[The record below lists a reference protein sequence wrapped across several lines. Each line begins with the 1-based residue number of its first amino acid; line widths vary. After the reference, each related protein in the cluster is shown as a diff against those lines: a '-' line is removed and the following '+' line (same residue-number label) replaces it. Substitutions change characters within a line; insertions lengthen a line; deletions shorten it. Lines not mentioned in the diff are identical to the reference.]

1 MTKALNQWF
10 VITREIK
17 NASGAVTVSADYSQ
31 LGGLLITVTLLGFT
45 LPMLA
50 ILIAKRGLL
59 VKQTQDYGQ

>member
-1 MTKALNQWF
+1 MNRRNRNIPNKVSAL
-10 VITREIK
+10 EIK
-17 NASGAVTVSADYSQ
+17 DASGAVSVSADYSQ

-59 VKQTQDYGQ
+59 AKQPQN

>member
-1 MTKALNQWF
+1 LTKALNQWF
-10 VITREIK
+10 VVTREIK

-31 LGGLLITVTLLGFT
+31 LGELLITVTLLGFT

-59 VKQTQDYGQ
+59 AKQPHN